1 VSEKQEEPKKK
12 KLSEKISQK
21 IGYEES
27 MSKLNRLLDSLV
39 DLVETPKVSEKKVKP
54 EEKQEP
60 TAETELVVRKG
71 RLEKQRKPLT
81 TGSEEES

>member
-1 VSEKQEEPKKK
+1 MSEKQKEPKKK

-27 MSKLNRLLDSLV
+27 MSKLNRLLDPLV

-60 TAETELVVRKG
+60 TAEPELVVRKG
-71 RLEKQRKPLT
+71 KIRETKET
-81 TGSEEES
+81 TDNRF